1 MSTQNSLRLVSGEDG
16 TTSPDEWVADVVFL
30 CAEDDDLE
38 LVSVVHRAREERIA
52 VEVLP
57 GVDRDAEGILDSLDG
72 LERDAC
78 VLFCSKGYAPSD
90 ALGFR
95 QRFQSRYP
103 NDELVVMELDKTRV
117 DALVELLVRRIV
129 LLRSSEPS
137 GVQALPLSPEEPSSD
152 VRPVVSEP
160 VEFEEPEP
168 AERRSKLPL
177 LLGGVVV
184 SLGLL
189 FVGWQMST
197 GDESAE
203 TRPAGV
209 GAAPAAEAAVALPGT
224 PSEDPDSVAAVV
236 DPAEQEEVS
245 ANLALVRETLGA
257 DNPALKAL
265 PEAQVDAAAAIISA
279 ASADSPCPT
288 LRAAKDELE
297 TSNESLLA
305 LVLAADI
312 ETPEGCSSAGNS
324 QDENADAKSEAA
336 AVVEPRRRGRRSRS
350 RTRNQGT
357 AQAESPEPA
366 VAETK
371 PEPKKADPK
380 PQAAPTSKPRARLI
394 DDGLIHTTE

>member
-1 MSTQNSLRLVSGEDG
+1 M
-16 TTSPDEWVADVVFL
+16 VFL

-137 GVQALPLSPEEPSSD
+137 GVQALRLPAEEPSHD
-152 VRPVVSEP
+152 ARPVVSEP

-168 AERRSKLPL
+168 AEGRSKLPL
-177 LLGGVVV
+177 ILGGVVV

-189 FVGWQMST
+189 FVGWQMSS
-197 GDESAE
+197 GDESVDS
-203 TRPAGV
+203 RSVGV
-209 GAAPAAEAAVALPGT
+209 GAASAAQAAASHAGT
-224 PSEDPDSVAAVV
+224 PSEDPDSPAAVV
-236 DPAEQEEVS
+236 DPAKEDDVT
-245 ANLALVRETLGA
+245 ANLALLRDTLGA
-257 DNPALKAL
+257 DNPALQAL
-265 PEAQVDAAAAIISA
+265 PEAEVNAAAAIISA
-279 ASADSPCPT
+279 ASSDSPCPT
-288 LRAAKDELE
+288 LRAAKEELE
-297 TSNESLLA
+297 TSNDSLLA
-305 LVLAADI
+305 MVLAADI
-312 ETPEGCSSAGNS
+312 ETPEGCSQAGDPV
-324 QDENADAKSEAA
+324 DENVEAEPEAA
-336 AVVEPRRRGRRSRS
+336 AEPRRRGRRSRS
-350 RTRNQGT
+350 RSRNQGA
-357 AQAESPEPA
+357 AQTESPEPT

-371 PEPKKADPK
+371 PEPKSADPK
-380 PQAAPTSKPRARLI
+380 PQAAPATKPRARLI
-394 DDGLIHTTE
+394 DDGLIQTTE